1 MIKKGLP
8 LVTKLTNEESMSINK
23 DVEYLQSN
31 KLLAQNKGGNVKN
44 MKNIYAKLQQSR
56 VDLQSI
62 KLEKSGHNKFAGYR
76 YFELGDFLPSI
87 QTIFNKNGLC
97 GAISFTK
104 ELATLTIFDTESDQT
119 IVFTSP
125 MSEAKLKGCHDIQ
138 NLGAVETYER
148 RYLWTTALEIVEND
162 VLDATTGKERE
173 APEKPFYSA
182 DDFKANLP
190 GWSSAIKDKKT
201 TSDKVI
207 TAISSRFQLTEKQ
220 IEALNN
226 VV

>member
-1 MIKKGLP
+1 
-8 LVTKLTNEESMSINK
+8 
-23 DVEYLQSN
+23 
-31 KLLAQNKGGNVKN
+31 

-97 GAISFTK
+97 GVVSFTK
-104 ELATLTIFDTESDQT
+104 EYATLTIYDTESDQT
-119 IVFTSP
+119 IIFTSP
-125 MSEAKLKGCHDIQ
+125 MSEANLKSCHPIQ
-138 NLGAVETYER
+138 NLGAVEKYER
-148 RYLWTTALEIVEND
+148 RYLWETALEIVEND

-173 APEKPFYSA
+173 VPEKPFYSEE
-182 DDFKANLP
+182 DFKSNYPVWAASINE
-190 GWSSAIKDKKT
+190 GKA
-201 TSDKVI
+201 TSNKII
-207 TAISSRFQLTEKQ
+207 TAISSRFRLTDDQ

-226 VV
+226 VI